1 MHLGL
6 FLLGEMT
13 IGFMTV
19 QKELEVEA
27 QLECCK
33 QMVKILMSGGG
44 WTTFI
49 IDIWLVLFFEPFINV
64 S

>member
-6 FLLGEMT
+6 FILGEMT

-19 QKELEVEA
+19 QKELEA

-33 QMVKILMSGGG
+33 QMVKYLWVGEGE
-44 WTTFI
+44 
-49 IDIWLVLFFEPFINV
+49 LPLL
-64 S
+64 

>member
-1 MHLGL
+1 MHLGP

-19 QKELEVEA
+19 QKELEA

-44 WTTFI
+44 WITFI
-49 IDIWLVLFFEPFINV
+49 IDIWLVLFFESFINV